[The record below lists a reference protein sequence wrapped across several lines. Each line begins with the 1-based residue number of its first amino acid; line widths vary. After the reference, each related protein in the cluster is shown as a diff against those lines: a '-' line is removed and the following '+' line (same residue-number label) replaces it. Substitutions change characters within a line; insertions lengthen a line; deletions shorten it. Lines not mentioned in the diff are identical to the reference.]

1 MPKVFSWLRLG
12 FRNLGRNRKR
22 TAITS
27 AGLGFGYFAV
37 VFMVGWMDGLTAEMI
52 ENGTGL
58 LTGQLQIHASKY
70 RPERSLYETIGGR
83 KGADVGRIVEAV
95 EAEVGVTGVS
105 TRVYASGLLS
115 SGESTVAGMLM
126 GIDVEREGRV
136 SHLVASIEFGQV
148 PRVGRNEVVVGFEMA
163 RQLEIDVGDEL
174 VLVVPAA
181 DGSMGND
188 VFQTSGIF
196 RTGLAEIDNSYG
208 LVSIDV
214 LQNLLSLPTNRIH
227 EVAVTTTEPWI
238 AVDLASHIAELTVLR
253 GLDVKVVSWS
263 ELRPEMLDYTSL
275 IESYYFILTGI
286 VFGIAIFGVANTM
299 LMATFERRREF
310 AIMLALGTTPI
321 QLIFTIVC
329 EALSLGI
336 LSLFGGIAFTF
347 PLMFWLHN
355 APLDLSLF
363 YGEFT
368 MLGALMRPVIRVE
381 YNFQASMLAAIALL
395 ITALVAALYPA
406 IQAARVPPADTL
418 SEI

>member
-37 VFMVGWMDGLTAEMI
+37 VFMVGWMDGITAEMI

-58 LTGQLQIHASKY
+58 LTGQLQIHASTY

-95 EAEVGVTGVS
+95 EAEVGVT
-105 TRVYASGLLS
+105 
-115 SGESTVAGMLM
+115 
-126 GIDVEREGRV
+126 
-136 SHLVASIEFGQV
+136 
-148 PRVGRNEVVVGFEMA
+148 GFEMA